1 MSEFTPGPWE
11 VFNEGLGSYKVSKCD
26 AWLGSSTLRT
36 NEENIA
42 NANLIAAAPELYR
55 ECQNAKA
62 RLESVLLNEEAAKAF
77 NNANLDELLSLEI
90 SMAIE
95 TIEAALKKARGE

>member
-36 NEENIA
+36 NEENLA
-42 NANLIAAAPELYR
+42 NANLIAAAPELYEALTELYQIQAVSIDEPWDDDR
-55 ECQNAKA
+55 YFVAMEKA
-62 RLESVLLNEEAAKAF
+62 
-77 NNANLDELLSLEI
+77 
-90 SMAIE
+90 
-95 TIEAALKKARGE
+95 EAALKKARGE